1 MFIYNS
7 VLNHTRYRSTS
18 PPGGDQVDGLPPA
31 LRGAKHSPP
40 ASALATTRVPDDKN
54 ALDISA

>member
-18 PPGGDQVDGLPPA
+18 PPGGNQVDGLPPA
-31 LRGAKHSPP
+31 LRQTGPTGNP
-40 ASALATTRVPDDKN
+40 TLADD
-54 ALDISA
+54 DDDYDD